1 MPVFDYKGYDSGGKS
16 VKGLKE
22 ADSGAVLRQVLRR
35 EGVFVTT
42 FNESR
47 AGKGKAVTG
56 KGFSKE
62 VDFSKLFGKIKAQ
75 DVAVFTR
82 QLATLLRAGIPLAE
96 SLAALI
102 DQVENQRMQ
111 QIVTDVRR
119 AVNEGSSL
127 ADAMAEHPKMYEPLY
142 VNMVRSGEAA
152 GNLDEVL
159 FQLADFSDNQISLR
173 NKVLSAMLYPIIMV
187 IVGGIILTVLMVVVV
202 PQITQLFEDM
212 QQSLPWNTVLLILLS
227 NALGNY
233 WWAIGGGLALFAVLF
248 RAWLRSEAGR
258 KKWDRF
264 RLRVPIFGD
273 LGRKVAFSR
282 FSGTLGTMLAAGVP
296 LLRALDI
303 VKHVLGNTL
312 LEDVVDKTKE
322 AIKEGDSIAAPLKR
336 SGQFPPMMVH
346 MIAVG
351 ERSGELEGMLTNVS
365 VAYQTEVE
373 LKLSR
378 LTTLLEPF
386 MIIVMGGIV
395 AFVVFSILMP
405 ILQMNQMVQ

>member
-1 MPVFDYKGYDSGGKS
+1 MPVFDYKGYDSAGKS

-22 ADSGAVLRQVLRR
+22 ADSGALLRQLLRR

-47 AGKGKAVTG
+47 AGKGEAVTG

-62 VDFSKLFGKIKAQ
+62 VDFSKLFGKIKTQ
-75 DVAVFTR
+75 DTAVFTR

-96 SLAALI
+96 ALAALI
-102 DQVENQRMQ
+102 DQVENQRVQ

-127 ADAMAEHPKMYEPLY
+127 ADAMIEHPKMFEPLY

-173 NKVLSAMLYPIIMV
+173 NKIMSALLYPIIMV

-212 QQSLPWNTVLLILLS
+212 QQSLPWNTELLIALS

-233 WWAIGGGLALFAVLF
+233 WWAIGGGIALFAVLF
-248 RAWLRSEAGR
+248 RAWKRTDKGR
-258 KKWDRF
+258 RTWDRF
-264 RLRVPIFGD
+264 RLRVPVFGD
-273 LGRKVAFSR
+273 LGRKVAISR

-322 AIKEGDSIAAPLKR
+322 AIKEGDSIAGPLKR

-351 ERSGELEGMLTNVS
+351 ERSGELEGMLSNVS

>member
-1 MPVFDYKGYDSGGKS
+1 MPVFNYKGYDSGGKS

-22 ADSGAVLRQVLRR
+22 ADSGGVLRQVLRR

-56 KGFSKE
+56 KGLSKE

-212 QQSLPWNTVLLILLS
+212 QQSLPWNTVLLIALS
-227 NALGNY
+227 NAMGNY
-233 WWAIGGGLALFAVLF
+233 WWAIGGGIALFAVLF
-248 RAWLRSEAGR
+248 RAWKRSETGR

-273 LGRKVAFSR
+273 LGRKVAISR

-312 LEDVVDKTKE
+312 LEDIVDKTKE

-351 ERSGELEGMLTNVS
+351 ERSGELEGMLSNVS
-365 VAYQTEVE
+365 LAYQTEVE